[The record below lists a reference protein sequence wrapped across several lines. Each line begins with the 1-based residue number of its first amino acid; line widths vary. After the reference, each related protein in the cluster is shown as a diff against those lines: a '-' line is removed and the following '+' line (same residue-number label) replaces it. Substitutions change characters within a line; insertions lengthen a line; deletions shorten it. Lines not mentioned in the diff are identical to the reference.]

1 MARAPV
7 AVSIDGGRHLSL
19 AWPLLASYGV
29 LVVYASLFPFDGWR
43 SQGVAPWAFLTAP
56 WPRYWTRFDVIANL
70 LGYVPLGALL
80 TMALARAGRPRL
92 APVLGV
98 AGPALLS
105 LSLEAI
111 QTYLP
116 QRVPSQADALLNA
129 TGALLGATGALVLL
143 RWRLLGSWA
152 HFRAGWQQPGGHWAW
167 AVLLLWPLAVLYPT
181 PVPFG
186 TGQFWP
192 RLEAALW
199 RAADGSPL
207 QAWLPQSA
215 PLAAPSPLTEAL
227 LVALSLWLPVL
238 LGYASLRHVGQRCA
252 FALLFGVV
260 AWGSGALSAV
270 LSFGPLH
277 AWAWLTP
284 PTQLGLAVAGAMS
297 LFALPLGSRAAALLA
312 VLAGG
317 LMLGLLNRVP
327 DPAYLGEWLQTWE
340 QGRFSRF
347 HGLSQWLGWIW
358 PWAALA
364 AAARLALRRS
374 GGPSYNRRP

>member
-1 MARAPV
+1 MRPTSAPQPGAR
-7 AVSIDGGRHLSL
+7 SLSL
-19 AWPLLASYGV
+19 AWPLLGCYTV
-29 LVVYASLFPFDGWR
+29 LVVYASLFPFEGWR
-43 SQGVAPWAFLTAP
+43 AQGVAPWAFLTAP
-56 WPRYWTRFDVIANL
+56 WPRYWTRFDVVANL

-80 TMALARAGRPRL
+80 TVALARAGWPRG

-98 AGPALLS
+98 VGPALLS
-105 LSLEAI
+105 LAMEAT

-129 TGALLGATGALVLL
+129 IGALIGAVGATVLL
-143 RWRLLGSWA
+143 RWRVLGSWA
-152 HFRAGWQQPGGHWAW
+152 QFRARWQQPGGQWAW

-199 RAADGSPL
+199 RAAEGSPL
-207 QAWLPQSA
+207 QAWLPQSP

-238 LGYASLRHVGQRCA
+238 LGYASVRHIGQRSV
-252 FALLFGVV
+252 FALLFGAV

-284 PTQLGLAVAGAMS
+284 PTQLGLAAAGAMS

-347 HGLSQWLGWIW
+347 HGLSQWLGWLW

-374 GGPSYNRRP
+374 EGASYNRRP